1 MMAVREKEILLL
13 ISSLKTRDKGYEMLI
28 SDYQKPLYFFIR
40 RMLLNHEDTND
51 VLQDTFVRVFKGVD
65 RFRGE
70 SALGTWMHSIAYR
83 EALGHI
89 QRSKRMLKGDW
100 DGNILEN
107 VKQLEEDA
115 QYSGDEMQLKLQAMV
130 AALPEKQRAVF
141 VMKYYEEKKYT
152 EIAEITG
159 TSVGALKASYHHA
172 VEKIKSAI
180 QSNDWINEQIKN
192 GNEE

>member
-1 MMAVREKEILLL
+1 MAEREKEILTL
-13 ISSLKTRDKGYEMLI
+13 ISSFKTRDKGYEMLI

-65 RFRGE
+65 KFRGE

-100 DGNILEN
+100 DGQIVEN
-107 VKQLEEDA
+107 VRQLEGDA
-115 QYSGDEMQLKLQAMV
+115 HYSGDEMQLKLQAMV

>member
-1 MMAVREKEILLL
+1 MVEREKEILLL
-13 ISSLKTRDKGYEMLI
+13 ISVSKTRDKGYEMLI

-51 VLQDTFVRVFKGVD
+51 VLQETFVRVFKGID
-65 RFRGE
+65 KFRGE
-70 SALGTWMHSIAYR
+70 SKLGTWMHSIAYR

-89 QRSKRMLKGDW
+89 QRNKRMLKGDW
-100 DGNILEN
+100 DGHILEN

-115 QYSGDEMQLKLQAMV
+115 HYTGDDMQRRLQAMV

-141 VMKYYEEKKYT
+141 IMKYYEEKKYT

-159 TSVGALKASYHHA
+159 TSVGALKASFHHA
-172 VEKIKSAI
+172 VEKIKQDI
-180 QSNDWINEQIKN
+180 QHNEMKVELN
-192 GNEE
+192 AKDHEE

>member
-1 MMAVREKEILLL
+1 MIEREKEILKL
-13 ISSLKTRDKGYEMLI
+13 ISVSKTRNKGYEMLI

-40 RMLLNHEDTND
+40 RMLLNHEDTSD

-65 RFRGE
+65 KFRGE

-100 DGNILEN
+100 DGQIVEN
-107 VKQLEEDA
+107 VRQLEGDA
-115 QYSGDEMQLKLQAMV
+115 HYSGDEMQLKLQAMV

-180 QSNDWINEQIKN
+180 QSNEWINEQVEY

>member
-1 MMAVREKEILLL
+1 MIEREKEILKL
-13 ISSLKTRDKGYEMLI
+13 ISVSKTRNKGYEMLI
-28 SDYQKPLYFFIR
+28 CDYQKPLYFFIR
-40 RMLLNHEDTND
+40 RMLLNHEDTSD

-65 RFRGE
+65 KFRGE

-100 DGNILEN
+100 DGQIVEN
-107 VKQLEEDA
+107 VRQLEGDA
-115 QYSGDEMQLKLQAMV
+115 HYSGDEMQLKLQAMV

-180 QSNDWINEQIKN
+180 QSNEWINEQVEY

>member
-1 MMAVREKEILLL
+1 MVGREKEILIL
-13 ISSLKTRDKGYEMLI
+13 ISVSKTRNKGYEMLI

-51 VLQDTFVRVFKGVD
+51 VLQDTFVRVFKGID
-65 RFRGE
+65 KFRGE
-70 SALGTWMHSIAYR
+70 SKLGTWMHSIAYR

-89 QRSKRMLKGDW
+89 ERSKRMLKGDW
-100 DGNILEN
+100 DGQIVEN
-107 VKQLEEDA
+107 VSQLEGDVN
-115 QYSGDEMQLKLQAMV
+115 YSGDEMQLKLQAMV

-172 VEKIKSAI
+172 VERIKSAI
-180 QSNDWINEQIKN
+180 QSNDWINEQIKY

>member
-1 MMAVREKEILLL
+1 MAEREKEILTL
-13 ISSLKTRDKGYEMLI
+13 ISSFKTRDKGYEMLI

-65 RFRGE
+65 KFRGE

-107 VKQLEEDA
+107 VKQLEEDTH
-115 QYSGDEMQLKLQAMV
+115 YSGDEMQMRLQAMV

>member
-1 MMAVREKEILLL
+1 
-13 ISSLKTRDKGYEMLI
+13 
-28 SDYQKPLYFFIR
+28 
-40 RMLLNHEDTND
+40 
-51 VLQDTFVRVFKGVD
+51 
-65 RFRGE
+65 
-70 SALGTWMHSIAYR
+70 
-83 EALGHI
+83 
-89 QRSKRMLKGDW
+89 MLKGDW
-100 DGNILEN
+100 DGQIVEN
-107 VKQLEEDA
+107 VRQLEGEA
-115 QYSGDEMQLKLQAMV
+115 HYSGDEMQLKLQAMV

>member
-1 MMAVREKEILLL
+1 MAVREKEILILM
-13 ISSLKTRDKGYEMLI
+13 SVSKTRNKGYEMLI

-65 RFRGE
+65 KFRGE

-89 QRSKRMLKGDW
+89 ERSKRMLKGDW
-100 DGNILEN
+100 DGQIVEN
-107 VKQLEEDA
+107 VRQLEGDA
-115 QYSGDEMQLKLQAMV
+115 HYSGDEMQLKLQAMV

-180 QSNDWINEQIKN
+180 QSNEWINEQVEY

>member
-1 MMAVREKEILLL
+1 MVEREKEILKL
-13 ISSLKTRDKGYEMLI
+13 ISVSKTRNKGYEMLI
-28 SDYQKPLYFFIR
+28 SNYQKPLYFFIR

-51 VLQDTFVRVFKGVD
+51 VLQETFIRVFKGIEG
-65 RFRGE
+65 FRGE

-115 QYSGDEMQLKLQAMV
+115 HYSGDEMQLKLQAMV

>member
-1 MMAVREKEILLL
+1 MAVREKEILIL
-13 ISSLKTRDKGYEMLI
+13 ISVSKTRNKGYEMLI

-65 RFRGE
+65 KFRGE

-100 DGNILEN
+100 DGQIVEN
-107 VKQLEEDA
+107 VSQLEGDA
-115 QYSGDEMQLKLQAMV
+115 HYSGDEMQMRLQAMV

-159 TSVGALKASYHHA
+159 TSIGALKASYHHA

-180 QSNDWINEQIKN
+180 QLKEWINEQVEY

>member
-1 MMAVREKEILLL
+1 MAVREKEILTL
-13 ISSLKTRDKGYEMLI
+13 ISSSKTRDKGYEMLI

-40 RMLLNHEDTND
+40 RMLLNHEDTSD

-65 RFRGE
+65 KFRGE

-100 DGNILEN
+100 DGQILEN
-107 VKQLEEDA
+107 VSQLEGDA
-115 QYSGDEMQLKLQAMV
+115 NYSGDEMQLKLQAMV

-180 QSNDWINEQIKN
+180 QSNEWINEQVEY

>member
-1 MMAVREKEILLL
+1 MAVREKEILIL
-13 ISSLKTRDKGYEMLI
+13 ISVSKTRNKGYEMLI

-65 RFRGE
+65 KFRGE

-89 QRSKRMLKGDW
+89 ERSKRMLKGDW
-100 DGNILEN
+100 DGQIVEN
-107 VKQLEEDA
+107 VRQLEGDA
-115 QYSGDEMQLKLQAMV
+115 HYSGDEMQLKLQAMV

-159 TSVGALKASYHHA
+159 TSIGALKASYHHA
-172 VEKIKSAI
+172 VERIKSAI
-180 QSNDWINEQIKN
+180 QSKEWINEQVEY

>member
-1 MMAVREKEILLL
+1 MAEREKEILTL

-28 SDYQKPLYFFIR
+28 SDYQKQLYFFIR

-89 QRSKRMLKGDW
+89 QKSKRMLKGDW
-100 DGNILEN
+100 DGQIVEN
-107 VKQLEEDA
+107 VRQLEGEA
-115 QYSGDEMQLKLQAMV
+115 HYSGDEMQLKLQAMV

>member
-1 MMAVREKEILLL
+1 MVEREKEILKL
-13 ISSLKTRDKGYEMLI
+13 ISVSKTRNKGYEMLI
-28 SDYQKPLYFFIR
+28 SNYQKPLCFFIR

-51 VLQDTFVRVFKGVD
+51 VLQETFIRVFKGIEG
-65 RFRGE
+65 FRGE

-115 QYSGDEMQLKLQAMV
+115 HYSGDEMQLKLQAMV

-180 QSNDWINEQIKN
+180 QSNVWINEQIKN

>member
-1 MMAVREKEILLL
+1 MIEREKEILTL
-13 ISSLKTRDKGYEMLI
+13 ISVSKTRNKGYEMLI

-107 VKQLEEDA
+107 VKQLEEETH
-115 QYSGDEMQLKLQAMV
+115 YSGDEMQMRLQAMV

>member
-1 MMAVREKEILLL
+1 MVGREKEILKLV
-13 ISSLKTRDKGYEMLI
+13 SVSKTRNKGYEMLI

-51 VLQDTFVRVFKGVD
+51 VLQDTFVRVFKGID
-65 RFRGE
+65 KFRGE
-70 SALGTWMHSIAYR
+70 SKLGTWMHSIAYR

-89 QRSKRMLKGDW
+89 ERSKRMLKGDW
-100 DGNILEN
+100 DGLIIEN

-115 QYSGDEMQLKLQAMV
+115 HYSGDEIQLRLQAMV

-152 EIAEITG
+152 EIAAITG

-180 QSNDWINEQIKN
+180 QSNDWINEQIKY

>member
-1 MMAVREKEILLL
+1 MAVREKEILTL

-28 SDYQKPLYFFIR
+28 SDYQKQLYFFIR

-51 VLQDTFVRVFKGVD
+51 VLQETFVRVFKGVD
-65 RFRGE
+65 KFRGE

-89 QRSKRMLKGDW
+89 ERSKRMLKGDW

-115 QYSGDEMQLKLQAMV
+115 HYSGDEMQLKLQAMV
-130 AALPEKQRAVF
+130 VALPEKQRAVF

>member
-1 MMAVREKEILLL
+1 MAEREKEILKL
-13 ISSLKTRDKGYEMLI
+13 ISSLKTRNKGYEMLI
-28 SDYQKPLYFFIR
+28 SDYQKQLYFFIR

-65 RFRGE
+65 KFRGE

-107 VKQLEEDA
+107 VKQLEEDTH
-115 QYSGDEMQLKLQAMV
+115 YSGDEMQMRLQAMV

-141 VMKYYEEKKYT
+141 VLKYYEEKKYT

>member
-1 MMAVREKEILLL
+1 MAVREKEILTL
-13 ISSLKTRDKGYEMLI
+13 ISVSKTRDKGYEMLI

-40 RMLLNHEDTND
+40 RMLLNHEDTSD

-65 RFRGE
+65 KFRGE

-100 DGNILEN
+100 DGQIVEN
-107 VKQLEEDA
+107 VRQLEGDA
-115 QYSGDEMQLKLQAMV
+115 HYSGDEMQLKLQAMV

-180 QSNDWINEQIKN
+180 QSNEWINEQVEY

>member
-1 MMAVREKEILLL
+1 MVEREKEILIL
-13 ISSLKTRDKGYEMLI
+13 ISVSKTRNKGYEMLI

-51 VLQDTFVRVFKGVD
+51 VLQDTFVRVFKGID
-65 RFRGE
+65 KFRGE
-70 SALGTWMHSIAYR
+70 SKLGTWMHSIAYR

-89 QRSKRMLKGDW
+89 ERSKRMLKGDW
-100 DGNILEN
+100 DGLIIEN

-115 QYSGDEMQLKLQAMV
+115 HYSGDEIQLRLQAMV

-152 EIAEITG
+152 EIAAITG
-159 TSVGALKASYHHA
+159 TSVGALKASFHHA
-172 VEKIKSAI
+172 VEKIKQDI
-180 QSNDWINEQIKN
+180 QKNEWKVELNERQ
-192 GNEE
+192 NEE

>member
-1 MMAVREKEILLL
+1 MIEREKEILKL
-13 ISSLKTRDKGYEMLI
+13 ISVSKTRNKGYEMLI

-51 VLQDTFVRVFKGVD
+51 VLQETFVRVFKGID
-65 RFRGE
+65 NFRGE
-70 SALGTWMHSIAYR
+70 SKLGTWMHSIAYR

-89 QRSKRMLKGDW
+89 ERSKRMLKGHW
-100 DGNILEN
+100 DGLILSN
-107 VKQLEEDA
+107 AKQLEEDA
-115 QYSGDEMQLKLQAMV
+115 HYTGDDMQRRLQAMV

-159 TSVGALKASYHHA
+159 TSIGALKASFHHA
-172 VEKIKSAI
+172 VEKIKQDI
-180 QSNDWINEQIKN
+180 QKNEWKVELNERQ
-192 GNEE
+192 NEE

>member
-1 MMAVREKEILLL
+1 MAVREKEILLL

>member
-1 MMAVREKEILLL
+1 MIEREKEILKL
-13 ISSLKTRDKGYEMLI
+13 ISVSKTRNKGYEMLI

-51 VLQDTFVRVFKGVD
+51 VLQDTFVRVFKGID
-65 RFRGE
+65 KFRGE
-70 SALGTWMHSIAYR
+70 SKLGTWMHSIAYR

-89 QRSKRMLKGDW
+89 ERSKRMLKGDW
-100 DGNILEN
+100 DGLIIEN

-115 QYSGDEMQLKLQAMV
+115 HYSGDEIQLRLQAMV

-152 EIAEITG
+152 EIAAITG
-159 TSVGALKASYHHA
+159 TSVGALKASFHHA
-172 VEKIKSAI
+172 VEKIKQDI
-180 QSNDWINEQIKN
+180 QHNEMKAELNERQ
-192 GNEE
+192 NEE

>member
-1 MMAVREKEILLL
+1 MVGREKEILAL
-13 ISSLKTRDKGYEMLI
+13 IAVSRTRNKGYEMLI

-40 RMLLNHEDTND
+40 RILLNHEDTND
-51 VLQDTFVRVFKGVD
+51 VLQDTFVRVFKGIEG
-65 RFRGE
+65 FRGE

-83 EALGHI
+83 EAIGHME
-89 QRSKRMLKGDW
+89 RRKRMLKGDW
-100 DGNILEN
+100 DELIVEN
-107 VKQLEEDA
+107 VKQLQEDSH
-115 QYSGDEMQLKLQAMV
+115 YTGDEMQLKLQAMV

-141 VMKYYEEKKYT
+141 VMKYYEEKKYS
-152 EIAEITG
+152 EIATITG

-180 QSNDWINEQIKN
+180 QFNEGLTERIEN

>member
-1 MMAVREKEILLL
+1 MAVREKEILIL
-13 ISSLKTRDKGYEMLI
+13 ISVSKTRNKGYEMLI

-65 RFRGE
+65 KFRGE

-100 DGNILEN
+100 DGQIVEN
-107 VKQLEEDA
+107 VRQLEGDA
-115 QYSGDEMQLKLQAMV
+115 HYSGDEMQLKLQAMV

-180 QSNDWINEQIKN
+180 QSNEWINEQVEY

>member
-1 MMAVREKEILLL
+1 MAVREKEILTL
-13 ISSLKTRDKGYEMLI
+13 ISSSKTRDKGYEMLI

-40 RMLLNHEDTND
+40 RMLLNHEDTSD

-65 RFRGE
+65 KFRGE

-100 DGNILEN
+100 DGQILEN
-107 VKQLEEDA
+107 VSQLEGDA
-115 QYSGDEMQLKLQAMV
+115 HYSGDEMQLKLQAMV

-180 QSNDWINEQIKN
+180 QSNEWINEQVEY

>member
-1 MMAVREKEILLL
+1 MVEREKEILKL
-13 ISSLKTRDKGYEMLI
+13 ISVSKTRNKGYEMLI
-28 SDYQKPLYFFIR
+28 SNYQKPLYFFIR

-51 VLQDTFVRVFKGVD
+51 VLQETFIRVFKGIEG
-65 RFRGE
+65 FRGE

-115 QYSGDEMQLKLQAMV
+115 HYSGDEMQLKLQAMV

-152 EIAEITG
+152 EIAEVTG

-180 QSNDWINEQIKN
+180 QSNEWINQQIEN

>member
-1 MMAVREKEILLL
+1 MAVREKEILLL

-65 RFRGE
+65 KFRGE

-100 DGNILEN
+100 DGKILEN

-115 QYSGDEMQLKLQAMV
+115 HYNGDEMQMRLQAMV